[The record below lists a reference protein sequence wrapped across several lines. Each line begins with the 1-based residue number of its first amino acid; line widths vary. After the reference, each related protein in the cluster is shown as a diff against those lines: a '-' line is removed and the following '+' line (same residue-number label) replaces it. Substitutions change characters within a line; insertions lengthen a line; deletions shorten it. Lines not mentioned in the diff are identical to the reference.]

1 MRAHRVRSTVWIV
14 AAASCAVLVLAS
26 CARREPPVTN
36 RRELADG
43 WQIRAAAEVTGDG
56 AALSTPGFDAAGW
69 LATSVPATPMAA
81 LVANGRYPDL
91 YVGTNLERV
100 STEQFAGPWWYRTEF
115 ELSKREVAGAARL
128 VFEGIN
134 YRANVWLNGVRLAS
148 SDEIVG
154 AFRVHSLDLAGRV
167 RPGVNALAV
176 EVLPPQPGD
185 FTIGFVDWNPRPP
198 DRNMGLWRPVVL
210 RLTGPVSVDEV
221 FVRSDVDLDT
231 LATAELAVDVLV
243 ANHGDE
249 AVTTTVRGELEG
261 QAFQTE
267 VALEPGQQ
275 TVVRFTAEEHPLLR
289 LEAPRLWWPHT
300 LGRPELY
307 SLRATAFVDDR
318 VSDATDVTFGVR
330 EVGTYFNPEG
340 HRGFT
345 VNGRPVLIRGGG
357 WVDDL
362 LLADTP
368 AKLEAQIAYVKH
380 MGLNTIRLEGFWGSS
395 HTLYDIAD
403 REGVLIMPGWSCQW
417 EWEDYLGTPVDERY
431 GGVLTPEDQALVAA
445 SLDDQ
450 VRYLRNHPSIFT
462 WVLASDLLPHPDL
475 ERTYGAKLAAAD
487 GTRPPLASCGWVTSE
502 VSGPSGV
509 KMNGP
514 YDWVPPRYWYED
526 RERGGAY
533 GFNTETGPGPQ
544 PPPLESVKKMIP
556 PEHLWPIDEVWN
568 YHCGR
573 NEFNQMNRYIEA
585 LDRRYG
591 PSASVEEF
599 LRKAQAAS
607 YEAIRPMFEA
617 FAVNRPL
624 TTGVIQWMLNSAW
637 PEMYWQLY
645 DHSLMPNGAFYG
657 TRAACQPLNL
667 AYNYHDRT
675 VHLVNDTL
683 ARREAVAT
691 VRALDLQGRE
701 FEKTTREVAI
711 DGGSSSMLLSL
722 AGLEPPTPVWFL
734 DLRLADREGLE
745 VARNFYWLSTTEDVL
760 DWEGS
765 LWFVTPTKS
774 FADFTALNQLPEVAL
789 EVEAGVERPA
799 PDLEIWVRLTN
810 PTDAVAFFVEL
821 RFVNARDESYLPV
834 LWDDNYLT
842 LLPGEERLVRARLPH
857 AGALDGAAVTIAG
870 WNVPETAAALSA
882 GTATSSRQ
890 GSS

>member
-1 MRAHRVRSTVWIV
+1 M
-14 AAASCAVLVLAS
+14 
-26 CARREPPVTN
+26 TN

-43 WQIRAAAEVTGDG
+43 WRISAAADAGDDG
-56 AALSTPGFDAAGW
+56 AALSTPGFDAGAW
-69 LATSVPATPMAA
+69 VATSVPATPMAA
-81 LVANGRYPDL
+81 LVAAGRYPDL
-91 YVGTNLERV
+91 YLGTNLEEV
-100 STEQFAGPWWYRTEF
+100 PTEQFDAPWWYRTEF
-115 ELSKREVAGAARL
+115 TLSKREAGGSARL
-128 VFEGIN
+128 IFEGIN
-134 YRANVWLNGVRLAS
+134 YRANVWINGARLAS
-148 SDEIVG
+148 ADEIVG
-154 AFRVHSLDLAGRV
+154 AFRVHSLDLAGHV

-198 DRNMGLWRPVVL
+198 DRNMGLWRPVAL

-231 LATAELAVDVLV
+231 LASAELTVEMLLT
-243 ANHGDE
+243 NHGEE
-249 AVTTTVRGELEG
+249 ALTATARGELEG
-261 QAFQTE
+261 SAFQTE

-275 TVVRFTAEEHPLLR
+275 TVVRFAADQHPVLKLD
-289 LEAPRLWWPHT
+289 APRLWWPHT
-300 LGRPELY
+300 LGKPELY
-307 SLRATAFVDDR
+307 SLRATAFAGDR
-318 VSDATDVTFGVR
+318 LSDSTDVTFGVR
-330 EVGTYFNPEG
+330 EVGTSFNEQG

-345 VNGRPVLIRGGG
+345 VNGKPVLVRGGG

-368 AKLEAQIAYVKH
+368 EKLEAQIAYVKH

-395 HTLYDIAD
+395 QALYDIAD

-417 EWEDYLGTPVDERY
+417 EWEDYLGKPVDEQY
-431 GGVLTPEDQALVAA
+431 GGVLEPEEMALVAA
-445 SLDDQ
+445 SLGDQ

-475 ERTYGAKLAAAD
+475 ERQYQAVLAMSD
-487 GTRPPLASCGWVTSE
+487 TSRPSLVSCGWLESE

-544 PPPLESVKKMIP
+544 PPPLESVKRMIP
-556 PEHLWPIDEVWN
+556 PEHLWPVDEVWD

-573 NEFNQMNRYIEA
+573 NEFNQMNRFIEA

-591 PSASVEEF
+591 PSAGVEEF

-607 YEAIRPMFEA
+607 YEAMRPMFEA

-645 DHSLMPNGAFYG
+645 GHDLMPNGAFYG
-657 TRAACQPLNL
+657 ARAACRPLSL

-683 ARREAVAT
+683 ARRDGVAT
-691 VRALDLQGRE
+691 VRALDLHGRE
-701 FEKTTREVAI
+701 FESATREASI
-711 DGGSSSMLLSL
+711 DGASSALVLSL
-722 AGLEPPTPVWFL
+722 ADVKPPTPVWFL
-734 DLRLADREGLE
+734 DLRLADREGSE
-745 VARNFYWLSTTEDVL
+745 IARNFYWLSTTEDVL
-760 DWEGS
+760 DWGNS

-774 FADFTALNQLPEVAL
+774 FADFSALDQLPEVGL
-789 EVEAGVERPA
+789 ELEAAVERPA
-799 PDLEIWVRLTN
+799 AGPEVTVRLRN
-810 PTDAVAFFVEL
+810 PSEAVAFFIEL
-821 RFVNARDESYLPV
+821 RLVDAAGKSILPV
-834 LWDDNYLT
+834 LWDDNYVT
-842 LLPGEERLVRARLPH
+842 LLPGEERLLRVRVPG
-857 AGALDGAAVTIAG
+857 AGSLDGALVQAAG
-870 WNVPETAAALSA
+870 WNVPEMVVTLAAGAAEGGRPGAS
-882 GTATSSRQ
+882 
-890 GSS
+890 